1 MKMVYFDMTLDKIR
15 PNSNSKI
22 IGSAKNICDNTSGG
36 VRIAAR
42 INEQTYKY
50 GRAFFILEISRTFSL
65 TKKITMTGIW
75 KAIVNAKIKFTRS
88 SR

>member
-22 IGSAKNICDNTSGG
+22 IGSAKNICDKTSGG

-42 INEQTYKY
+42 INEYFMATLTLTT
-50 GRAFFILEISRTFSL
+50 ILMML
-65 TKKITMTGIW
+65 LLMMLLLMTLLLMTH
-75 KAIVNAKIKFTRS
+75 A
-88 SR
+88 

>member
-15 PNSNSKI
+15 PNSNNII

-42 INEQTYKY
+42 INEKTYKY
-50 GRAFFILEISRTFSL
+50 GRAFFILAISRTFSL
-65 TKKITMTGIW
+65 TKKITMTGI
-75 KAIVNAKIKFTRS
+75 
-88 SR
+88 